1 MTFPGERW
9 RHTRYVFWMLESPAN
24 MHRTV
29 RTFAGVFN
37 WTFTYRLDSDFP
49 MPYGRVYRRRVPLK
63 ETSRNYAAGKTKMAA
78 WFVSHCDAISG
89 REQLVA
95 TLRRWVEVDQ
105 YGRCGGLSCSLHQS
119 DKCDLLLNTHYKFY
133 LSFENS
139 LCRDYV
145 TEKFFRILRLDIVPV
160 VFGQANYGLHA
171 PPHAYIDALTFPS
184 VKALAD
190 HLIYLDKNDT
200 AYNEYFRW
208 KRYHRVPN
216 SWENWSKPYCELC
229 ERLHADHTV
238 KVYHDIH
245 QWFVE
250 GSSCRTRFNHHI
262 AAFIN
267 GQ

>member
-1 MTFPGERW
+1 
-9 RHTRYVFWMLESPAN
+9 
-24 MHRTV
+24 
-29 RTFAGVFN
+29 
-37 WTFTYRLDSDFP
+37 
-49 MPYGRVYRRRVPLK
+49 
-63 ETSRNYAAGKTKMAA
+63 MAA

-250 GSSCRTRFNHHI
+250 GSSCSSRVTSSARGGVGEAHSSSRRHKDNSSPHEQPVLVKPVHNPLRNLYIFP
-262 AAFIN
+262 
-267 GQ
+267 